1 MAIFVRVPTALRP
14 LTRGSAGLSLDEP
27 GSTLGDLIEA
37 LDREYP
43 GFRDRLLDDT
53 GDFRSGV
60 QIFVDGEDAR
70 FLSGLGTRLPAGA
83 EISIVPAAAGG

>member
-1 MAIFVRVPTALRP
+1 MAIRVRVPTALRP
-14 LTRGSAGLSLDEP
+14 LTRGAASLSLEGAGP
-27 GSTLGDLIEA
+27 TLGDLIA
-37 LDREYP
+37 RLDGDYP
-43 GFRDRLLDDT
+43 GLRDRLLDET

-70 FLSGLGTRLPAGA
+70 FLNGLGTRLPPDA